1 MSRGEDNREH
11 PDGQEKRVRVDQW
24 LWAARFYKTR
34 ALAADAVDGGR
45 IEVNG
50 DRVKRSRI
58 LKVGDEV
65 RVRMPPYEHIVEVAS
80 ISARR
85 GPATEARKLYRET
98 DASREARERMAWQMK
113 NASIAADYERG
124 RPTKKDRREL
134 ERLKRRKDW

>member
-65 RVRMPPYEHIVEVAS
+65 RVRMPPYEHILEAES
-80 ISARR
+80 LSARR

-124 RPTKKDRREL
+124 RPSKKDRRDL
-134 ERLKRRKDW
+134 ERLRRKSE

>member
-1 MSRGEDNREH
+1 MSRDEDNRAHREGH
-11 PDGQEKRVRVDQW
+11 EKRVRVDQW

-65 RVRMPPYEHIVEVAS
+65 RVRMPPYEHILEVES
-80 ISARR
+80 LSARR
-85 GPATEARKLYRET
+85 GPATEARRLYRET
-98 DASREARERMAWQMK
+98 DASREARERMAWQVR

-124 RPTKKDRREL
+124 RPGKKDRREL